1 MTVTSTSDYPI
12 NGDFAMPEGST
23 LGKCKVSQELV
34 IDFTGAEPVI
44 RDYKVGQAL
53 E

>member
-12 NGDFAMPEGST
+12 NGDFAMG
-23 LGKCKVSQELV
+23 GGAMIDKCKVSQSLV
-34 IDFTGAEPVI
+34 IDFTGAEPAI